1 MNIKIK
7 KLDPKAVIPK
17 KAHDIDSGYD
27 FTATSVKFEDGKYIY
42 GTGIAVSIPV
52 GYTGFLFMRS
62 SVRKTPLIL
71 ANAVGVIDPGYH
83 GEVMFTFRPIEFP
96 APTLKQVT
104 FRPIEFPEPTFN
116 QVINLLDYSN
126 LKLLPYSVGDRIGQ
140 LIIVKTED
148 IQWEEVDSFEDSDRG
163 DKGHGSTGW

>member
-52 GYTGFLFMRS
+52 GYTGLLFMRS
-62 SVRKTPLIL
+62 SVRKTSLIL

-83 GEVMFTFRPIEFP
+83 GEVTFTYRDM
-96 APTLKQVT
+96 AN
-104 FRPIEFPEPTFN
+104 FN
-116 QVINLLDYSN
+116 GSFYRM
-126 LKLLPYSVGDRIGQ
+126 GDRIGQ

>member
-71 ANAVGVIDPGYH
+71 ANAVGVIDPGYT
-83 GEVMFTFRPIEFP
+83 GEIMF
-96 APTLKQVT
+96 T

-148 IQWEEVDSFEDSDRG
+148 IQWEEVDSFEDSERG